1 MDQRNLVVTLNL
13 QAKTQHFMSVQGKT
27 VDSDRKFWKTIKPLF
42 SNRSPMG
49 EKIALV
55 ENGKILSTD
64 EEIAECFSNYFT
76 NIPDILDIDLY

>member
-1 MDQRNLVVTLNL
+1 
-13 QAKTQHFMSVQGKT
+13 
-27 VDSDRKFWKTIKPLF
+27 
-42 SNRSPMG
+42 MG

-76 NIPDILDIDLY
+76 NIPDILDIYLYLKEVPDKLTKEERS